1 MIALDK
7 SPQETVENF
16 LGEQTDEVEDQ
27 VRKRKEKHL
36 EFLLGESY
44 YYLPFLSNLISSQW
58 SALIKA
64 TQTARRSTILT
75 PLHHI
80 IWSLER

>member
-36 EFLLGESY
+36 EFY
-44 YYLPFLSNLISSQW
+44 
-58 SALIKA
+58 
-64 TQTARRSTILT
+64 
-75 PLHHI
+75 
-80 IWSLER
+80 